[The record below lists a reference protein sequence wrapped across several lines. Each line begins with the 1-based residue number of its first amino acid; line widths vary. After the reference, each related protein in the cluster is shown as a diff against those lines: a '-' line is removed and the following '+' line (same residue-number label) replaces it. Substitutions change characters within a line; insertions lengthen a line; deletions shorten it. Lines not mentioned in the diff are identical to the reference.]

1 MNLGEIL
8 KRILCKGTRVARIA
22 TSVQLQRRPRALARS
37 RTASHPPPPPRT
49 RTRAG
54 TPTIP
59 TAFRLLPSNARS
71 DTQAPPPPGSGLLER
86 ELGSA
91 RSLAVLAVVSRRQG
105 PAGRERPGRGCTLTG
120 AERDLVTMAG
130 PLALQLEQLLNP
142 RPREADPEADPEEG
156 EA

>member
-1 MNLGEIL
+1 MPS
-8 KRILCKGTRVARIA
+8 RAPRPPHTR
-22 TSVQLQRRPRALARS
+22 
-37 RTASHPPPPPRT
+37 PPPPRT

-71 DTQAPPPPGSGLLER
+71 DTLAPPPPGSGLLER

-91 RSLAVLAVVSRRQG
+91 RSLAVLGGSLPATG
-105 PAGRERPGRGCTLTG
+105 PGEERATGPGLHTDERG